1 MNARVKVSKNEGK
14 ATHIVNSSPCISY
27 RRNISHGLGHAR
39 KLRNNQY
46 KRLSHQKRLARA
58 FRDPTAFHFL
68 GCNLRTVLSKVL
80 HQMGCIL
87 RALPLDPKSMG
98 RRKHV
103 EPLCRAVT
111 QTVRKDD
118 HKCRSLYV
126 FPLRYTTIPSEANST
141 STALPKYGKQRVLLG
156 YVFSTDQEKIKKRGH
171 SFSGQLHGLR
181 TISPGGVALPQD
193 LHNRAK
199 TPCVLYVIPENS
211 S

>member
-1 MNARVKVSKNEGK
+1 MGLVMREGCGTISKNASRVKDSQGYSD
-14 ATHIVNSSPCISY
+14 TRQH
-27 RRNISHGLGHAR
+27 
-39 KLRNNQY
+39 
-46 KRLSHQKRLARA
+46 
-58 FRDPTAFHFL
+58 FFL
-68 GCNLRTVLSKVL
+68 GKQPKYSLVQGAASDI
-80 HQMGCIL
+80 GCIL

-199 TPCVLYVIPENS
+199 TPCVPHVIPENS

>member
-46 KRLSHQKRLARA
+46 KRLSRQRLARA
-58 FRDPTAFHFL
+58 FRHSAAFHFL

-118 HKCRSLYV
+118 HKCQSLYLSS
-126 FPLRYTTIPSEANST
+126 LRYTTIPSEANST
-141 STALPKYGKQRVLLG
+141 PTALPNYGKQRVLLG
-156 YVFSTDQEKIKKRGH
+156 YVFSTDREKMKKRGH

-181 TISPGGVALPQD
+181 TLSPGGVALPKD
-193 LHNRAK
+193 LQKREK
-199 TPCVLYVIPENS
+199 TPRVPHVIPENS